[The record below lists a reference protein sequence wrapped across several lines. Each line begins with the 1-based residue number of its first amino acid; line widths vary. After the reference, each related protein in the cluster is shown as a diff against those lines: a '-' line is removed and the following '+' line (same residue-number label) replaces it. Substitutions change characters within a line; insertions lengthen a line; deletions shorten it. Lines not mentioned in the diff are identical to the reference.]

1 MLSVKNTADAVS
13 IRLEPNRSASWKQTR
28 LAIIC
33 LSGFMLL
40 IGMGWLLMGVWLIFP
55 FVILDI
61 AIFSYF
67 FYRVCE
73 STYAAEI
80 ITIDSSSVTFK
91 SGIRKIGTVKTLK
104 RPCYFVVHPSASTGH
119 LPRFSISD
127 DDVSVEVGSFL
138 SEHDKL
144 RLKRIVTD
152 LGLLEINELWWK
164 TQKLINQ
171 NSF

>member
-1 MLSVKNTADAVS
+1 M
-13 IRLEPNRSASWKQTR
+13 
-28 LAIIC
+28 
-33 LSGFMLL
+33 
-40 IGMGWLLMGVWLIFP
+40 
-55 FVILDI
+55 
-61 AIFSYF
+61 
-67 FYRVCE
+67 
-73 STYAAEI
+73 
-80 ITIDSSSVTFK
+80 
-91 SGIRKIGTVKTLK
+91 
-104 RPCYFVVHPSASTGH
+104 HPSASTGH

-152 LGLLEINELWWK
+152 LGLLEINESWWK

>member
-1 MLSVKNTADAVS
+1 MLSVKNTAEAVS

-33 LSGFMLL
+33 LTGFMLL

-80 ITIDSSSVTFK
+80 ITIDSASVTFK
-91 SGIRKIGTVKTLK
+91 SGIRKIGTVKILK
-104 RPCYFVVHPSASTGH
+104 RPCYFVVHPSVSKGH

-152 LGLLEINELWWK
+152 LGLLEINESWWK
-164 TQKLINQ
+164 AQKLINQ